1 MKYIAFVLFHTVY
14 FSLAAQGGIPGNTNP
29 VAGPQQSI
37 NLDTEEKRLDDLIRN
52 VYDSMQ
58 LHARIIPLKVKDLP
72 RNTLITKGKGN
83 GDDCVEE
90 KAQEEITNNCLKLEI
105 FDFVGVGTGIP
116 SPVGAKSKTITLFF
130 DSDGADKN
138 PRTAP
143 PRKLTKVKLRV
154 ISDDLLNLDKKMVQI
169 IDDEPL
175 AQGDHNDKISFV
187 AEYDSLP
194 LASSEE
200 KPSEF
205 SYGKYKLS
213 QMDNTK
219 SSPIRVQFKRE
230 NLFKHLRF
238 FHEIYTKIYEFN
250 DNKLVNRV
258 RENNKNVLKALNY

>member
-1 MKYIAFVLFHTVY
+1 MKYIALVLLHTV
-14 FSLAAQGGIPGNTNP
+14 FLSLGAEGGIPGNTSP
-29 VAGPQQSI
+29 IGGPQQSL
-37 NLDTEEKRLDDLIRN
+37 NLETEEKRLDDLIRN
-52 VYDSMQ
+52 IYDSMQ
-58 LHARIIPLKVKDLP
+58 LHARIIPMKVKDLP
-72 RNTLITKGKGN
+72 RNTIITKGKAS
-83 GDDCVEE
+83 GDECLEE

-105 FDFVGVGTGIP
+105 FDFVGVGNGIP
-116 SPVGAKSKTITLFF
+116 STVGAKSKTITLFF
-130 DSDGADKN
+130 DTEGGDKN

-154 ISDDLLNLDKKMVQI
+154 ISDDLLNLDKQMVQI
-169 IDDEPL
+169 IDEEPL
-175 AQGDHNDKISFV
+175 AQGDRNDKVSFV

-194 LASSEE
+194 LGAADE